1 MVFGMCATRAIG
13 FVVGL
18 GKELVNTKKPVQN
31 APVTSESRFEEVTTE
46 EKKTL

>member
-13 FVVGL
+13 FAVGF
-18 GKELVNTKKPVQN
+18 GKDLANIMRPVEN
-31 APVTSESRFEEVTTE
+31 PPATAGTRFEEVTTE

>member
-13 FVVGL
+13 FAISF
-18 GKELVNTKKPVQN
+18 GKDLANMMKPVEN
-31 APVTSESRFEEVTTE
+31 PPVTSGSRFEEVTTA

>member
-13 FVVGL
+13 FAVSF
-18 GKELVNTKKPVQN
+18 GKDLANLRKSAENP
-31 APVTSESRFEEVTTE
+31 PVTAGSRFEEVTTE